1 MFWTANY
8 LKRIMNFHPNCL
20 SGVAEVWKNVLVTV
34 ITGYIKIVL
43 RHPNQNLDQ
52 RSVLV
57 TVSAGKAATGV
68 YGINC
73 IMHFISLWSHNGNSM
88 GMRSQMTKLSIF
100 WQLNT
105 ST

>member
-1 MFWTANY
+1 MFWMANY
-8 LKRIMNFHPNCL
+8 LKRVMSFHPNCL
-20 SGVAEVWKNVLVTV
+20 SGVAEVWKNVLVIA

-43 RHPNQNLDQ
+43 RHPNQNLNQ
-52 RSVLV
+52 PSVLV

-68 YGINC
+68 YGITL
-73 IMHFISLWSHNGNSM
+73 HYAFHLLWSHNGNSM

>member
-1 MFWTANY
+1 MFWMANY
-8 LKRIMNFHPNCL
+8 LKRVMSFHPNCL
-20 SGVAEVWKNVLVTV
+20 SGVAEVWKNVLVTA

-68 YGINC
+68 YGITL
-73 IMHFISLWSHNGNSM
+73 HYAFHLPVKS
-88 GMRSQMTKLSIF
+88 
-100 WQLNT
+100 
-105 ST
+105 